1 MTLLNKE
8 SIALFKNLK
17 EINDGFRIP
26 DEAYVHGKDFECFEQ
41 LGGDALFSNFWY
53 GEKTAAV
60 SFAETVAAYFKE
72 KYDNTPLEED
82 CYDFYGMVVLWHVG
96 DNALVASINLDD
108 QFAFYGYE
116 NGLPDELVKAFQQ
129 SKLKHLLTDGD
140 DNTATSF
147 IYMGCSEDL
156 VIELFSCVA
165 EVSKED
171 YINEAQEEGIELNIP

>member
-1 MTLLNKE
+1 MGLLNKE
-8 SIALFKNLK
+8 NIKLFKNLE

-41 LGGDALFSNFWY
+41 LGGDAFFSNFWY

-60 SFAETVAAYFKE
+60 AFAETVAAYFKE
-72 KYDNTPLEED
+72 KYDNTPFEED

-96 DNALVASINLDD
+96 DKALVASINLND

-116 NGLPDELVKAFQQ
+116 KGLPDALLPAFEQ
-129 SKLKHLLTDGD
+129 SQLQHLLTDGD

-147 IYMGCSEDL
+147 LYIDCSED
-156 VIELFSCVA
+156 VVQDLFSCVA
-165 EVSKED
+165 DSAKED
-171 YINEAQEEGIELNIP
+171 YINEAKDEGIELNIP

>member
-1 MTLLNKE
+1 MGLLNKE
-8 SIALFKNLK
+8 SIALFKNLE

-41 LGGDALFSNFWY
+41 LGGDMYFSNYWY
-53 GEKTAAV
+53 GEKNAAI

-72 KYDNTPLEED
+72 KYDNTPLEAD
-82 CYDFYGMVVLWHVG
+82 CYDFYGMVVLWNVG
-96 DNALVASINLDD
+96 DKALVASINLDD

-116 NGLPDELVKAFQQ
+116 NGLPDELIPAFKK

-147 IYMGCSEDL
+147 IYMNCPKK
-156 VIELFSCVA
+156 VVQELFSCVA
-165 EVSKED
+165 ESAKED
-171 YINEAQEEGIELNIP
+171 YINEAKDEGIDLNLP